1 MNRSIISALDSAQKN
16 GATVVLA
23 TVIEVAGS
31 TPRHAGARMLISDTH
46 IWGTIGGGAIEQRV
60 MTDARELLSDD
71 HRETHTVD
79 VHLVRELGMCCG
91 GRMQVFL
98 EKILPEPKLWIFGT
112 SRVAQQV
119 ARLAQRSGFS
129 VSLVTCG
136 SSNIPI
142 DATMTHTVLETDDAL
157 ELIRETE
164 LTKTDYAVVMSRDH
178 QLDFDITAQLL
189 EKNPRF
195 IGMIGSRTKWT
206 RFETHMKNQGAEQN
220 TISTVCCPVGLDIAA
235 LTPEEIAVSVVSQLI
250 AVRRGGQRW
259 SKS

>member
-1 MNRSIISALDSAQKN
+1 MA
-16 GATVVLA
+16 
-23 TVIEVAGS
+23 
-31 TPRHAGARMLISDTH
+31 
-46 IWGTIGGGAIEQRV
+46 
-60 MTDARELLSDD
+60 
-71 HRETHTVD
+71 
-79 VHLVRELGMCCG
+79 
-91 GRMQVFL
+91 
-98 EKILPEPKLWIFGT
+98 
-112 SRVAQQV
+112 
-119 ARLAQRSGFS
+119 
-129 VSLVTCG
+129 
-136 SSNIPI
+136 
-142 DATMTHTVLETDDAL
+142 HTVLETDDAL

-178 QLDFDITAQLL
+178 QLDFDMTAQLL

-235 LTPEEIAVSVVSQLI
+235 LTPEEIAVSVVAQLI